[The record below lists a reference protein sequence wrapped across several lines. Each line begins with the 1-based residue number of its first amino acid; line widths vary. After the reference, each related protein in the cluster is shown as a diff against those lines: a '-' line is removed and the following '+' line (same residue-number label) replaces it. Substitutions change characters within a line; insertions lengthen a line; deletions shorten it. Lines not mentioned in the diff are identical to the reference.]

1 MGMLP
6 KLLNAVGCIICSQKD
21 EELADTVSLEEKHV
35 SSKSHT
41 VKHKTLIPVISVE
54 QKISWKSITYR
65 FFVLVFASIT
75 INTASNR
82 VKETKI

>member
-35 SSKSHT
+35 SSESHT
-41 VKHKTLIPVISVE
+41 GEHKTHIPVISPD
-54 QKISWKSITYR
+54 QKISWESVIYR

-75 INTASNR
+75 IATASNR
-82 VKETKI
+82 VKETKT